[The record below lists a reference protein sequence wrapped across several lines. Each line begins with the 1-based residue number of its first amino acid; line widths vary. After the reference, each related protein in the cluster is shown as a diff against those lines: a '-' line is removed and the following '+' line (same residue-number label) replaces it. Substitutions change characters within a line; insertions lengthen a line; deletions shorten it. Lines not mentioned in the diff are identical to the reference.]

1 MKPNIAHIQPVR
13 WTRKDKDGLYPM
25 KIRITI
31 NRKSTYVPMNFSV
44 SKNQWGRNNK
54 VLSNHPLHVELN
66 KQIQGTIEQLELQ
79 YQETKSTI
87 KKYFVYEF
95 TESWIVRFESEQRF
109 STAKRYRT
117 MMLHLL
123 AFSKNKKLKLSDID
137 SQFVLNFRSYLYKNI
152 TTSRVSGKPSVNTV
166 VNYLK
171 VLKALLNK
179 AKDMEYYFGDLP
191 FGLNTI
197 PNQTPTDKK
206 SLKLEEM
213 WKLDN
218 LTPAHPEMR
227 PLLWNSLNIFMFCFW
242 SQGIRIGDCL
252 QLRWRDLDGDFF
264 KINMDKTDRYL
275 NFPLN
280 SQNVDRLKWNIK
292 DWIPIWDWSHKKWN
306 LGNPNDSHGYTENGD
321 ILSEL
326 RDLISTSMSFERVNE
341 LEIAN
346 QKQKNAIV
354 EDYISQNDTM
364 KRSGL
369 LGIAMV
375 TQLSEIKD
383 IHSRDVH
390 YQMLD
395 TDDLV
400 KQLEGIEPETMAYK
414 TLKSTIDER
423 IKRKEHLELLYS
435 NYISALSQMVKEYA
449 KSHPDEFVFPFMRG
463 FEKKIENSDIE
474 AWRRFNNKVNSSI
487 ALINKSLVEISE
499 KVNVTRFTCHFSRH
513 TLATYLKSMGSDVYD
528 LKNWLGHTSV
538 KTTERYIDTLN
549 PYTFNKVIGPLKE
562 LMNQK
567 MGINSDIK

>member
-1 MKPNIAHIQPVR
+1 MKPDIAHIQPVK
-13 WTRKDKDGLYPM
+13 WTRKDKDGLYPV

-31 NRKSTYVPMNFSV
+31 NRKSTYVPMKFSV

-79 YQETKSTI
+79 HQETKSTI
-87 KKYFVYEF
+87 KKYFVNEF

-117 MMLHLL
+117 MMLHLM

-179 AKDMEYYFGDLP
+179 AKDMGYYYGDLP

-252 QLRWRDLDGDFF
+252 QLRWRDLEGDFF

-292 DWIPIWDWSHKKWN
+292 DWIPIWDWNQKKWN
-306 LGNPNDSHGYTENGD
+306 LGNPNDPFEYIENGGL
-321 ILSEL
+321 ISEL
-326 RDLISTSMSFERVNE
+326 RDFQNSSKSFQRVNE
-341 LEIAN
+341 LEIAH
-346 QKQKNAIV
+346 QKQKNSIV
-354 EDYISQNDTM
+354 EEYVSTNNKI

-369 LGIAMV
+369 LGLAGFI
-375 TQLSEIKD
+375 QLTEVKD
-383 IHSRDVH
+383 IHSRDIH
-390 YQMLD
+390 YIMLD
-395 TDDLV
+395 TSAWE
-400 KQLEGIEPETMAYK
+400 KQLEESEVDSEQYK
-414 TLKSTIDER
+414 SLKKSIDER
-423 IKRKEHLELLYS
+423 KERKEKLENSYIKF
-435 NYISALSQMVKEYA
+435 ISALSQMIKEYA
-449 KSHPDEFVFPFMRG
+449 KSHPDEFIFPFMRG

-474 AWRRFNNKVNSSI
+474 GWRRFNNKVNSSI

-499 KVNVTRFTCHFSRH
+499 EVNVTRFTCHFSRH

>member
-31 NRKSTYVPMNFSV
+31 NRKSTYVPLNFSV
-44 SKNQWGRNNK
+44 SKNQWGRNHK

-87 KKYFVYEF
+87 KNYFVNEF

-117 MMLHLL
+117 MMLHLM

-179 AKDMEYYFGDLP
+179 AKDMEYYYGDLP

-292 DWIPIWDWSHKKWN
+292 DWIPIWDWNQKKWN
-306 LGNPNDSHGYTENGD
+306 LGNGNDSHGYTENGGF
-321 ILSEL
+321 LSEL
-326 RDLISTSMSFERVNE
+326 RDLENTSMSFQRVNE

-346 QKQKNAIV
+346 QKEKNAIV
-354 EDYISQNDTM
+354 EDYLAQNDKM

-369 LGIAMV
+369 LGLTTL

-474 AWRRFNNKVNSSI
+474 GWRRFNNKVNSSI

>member
-13 WTRKDKDGLYPM
+13 WTRKDKDGLYPV

-31 NRKSTYVPMNFSV
+31 NRKSTYVPMKFSV

-79 YQETKSTI
+79 YQETKSTV

-117 MMLHLL
+117 MMLHLM

-218 LTPAHPEMR
+218 LTPAHPEIR

-280 SQNVDRLKWNIK
+280 SQNVDRLKWNIM
-292 DWIPIWDWSHKKWN
+292 DWIPIWDWNQKKWN
-306 LGNPNDSHGYTENGD
+306 LGNDSHGYTENGGF
-321 ILSEL
+321 LSEL
-326 RDLISTSMSFERVNE
+326 RDLENTSMSFQRVNE

-346 QKQKNAIV
+346 QKEKNAIV
-354 EDYISQNDTM
+354 EDYLAQNDKM

-369 LGIAMV
+369 LGLTTL

-395 TDDLV
+395 TDDLA
-400 KQLEGIEPETMAYK
+400 KQLEGIEPETMVYK

-474 AWRRFNNKVNSSI
+474 GWRRFNNKVNSSI

>member
-31 NRKSTYVPMNFSV
+31 NRKSTYVPLNFSV
-44 SKNQWGRNNK
+44 SKNQWGRNHK

-117 MMLHLL
+117 MMLHLM

-292 DWIPIWDWSHKKWN
+292 DWIPIWDWNQKKWN
-306 LGNPNDSHGYTENGD
+306 LGNGNDSYEYTENGG

-326 RDLISTSMSFERVNE
+326 RDLENSSMSFQRVNE
-341 LEIAN
+341 LEIAH
-346 QKQKNAIV
+346 QKQKNSIV
-354 EDYISQNDTM
+354 EEYVSTNNEI

-369 LGIAMV
+369 LGLASFV
-375 TQLSEIKD
+375 QLTEVKD
-383 IHSRDVH
+383 IHSRDIH
-390 YQMLD
+390 YIMLD
-395 TDDLV
+395 TSDWE
-400 KQLEGIEPETMAYK
+400 KQLEESEVDSERYK
-414 TLKSTIDER
+414 SLCELIDER
-423 IKRKEHLELLYS
+423 KERKEQLETSYIKF
-435 NYISALSQMVKEYA
+435 ISALSQMVKEYA

-474 AWRRFNNKVNSSI
+474 GWRRFNNKVNSSI

>member
-1 MKPNIAHIQPVR
+1 VN
-13 WTRKDKDGLYPM
+13 
-25 KIRITI
+25 
-31 NRKSTYVPMNFSV
+31 
-44 SKNQWGRNNK
+44 
-54 VLSNHPLHVELN
+54 
-66 KQIQGTIEQLELQ
+66 
-79 YQETKSTI
+79 
-87 KKYFVYEF
+87 EF

-117 MMLHLL
+117 MMLHLM

-179 AKDMEYYFGDLP
+179 AKDMEYYYGDLP

-227 PLLWNSLNIFMFCFW
+227 PLLCNSLNIFMFCFW

-292 DWIPIWDWSHKKWN
+292 DWIPIWDWNQKKWN
-306 LGNPNDSHGYTENGD
+306 LGNGNDSHGYTENGGF
-321 ILSEL
+321 LSEL
-326 RDLISTSMSFERVNE
+326 RDLENTSMSFQRVNE

-346 QKQKNAIV
+346 QKEKNAIV
-354 EDYISQNDTM
+354 EDYLAQNDKM

-369 LGIAMV
+369 LGLTTL

-474 AWRRFNNKVNSSI
+474 GWRRFNNKVNSSI

>member
-1 MKPNIAHIQPVR
+1 
-13 WTRKDKDGLYPM
+13 
-25 KIRITI
+25 
-31 NRKSTYVPMNFSV
+31 
-44 SKNQWGRNNK
+44 
-54 VLSNHPLHVELN
+54 
-66 KQIQGTIEQLELQ
+66 
-79 YQETKSTI
+79 
-87 KKYFVYEF
+87 
-95 TESWIVRFESEQRF
+95 
-109 STAKRYRT
+109 
-117 MMLHLL
+117 
-123 AFSKNKKLKLSDID
+123 
-137 SQFVLNFRSYLYKNI
+137 
-152 TTSRVSGKPSVNTV
+152 
-166 VNYLK
+166 
-171 VLKALLNK
+171 
-179 AKDMEYYFGDLP
+179 
-191 FGLNTI
+191 
-197 PNQTPTDKK
+197 
-206 SLKLEEM
+206 
-213 WKLDN
+213 LD
-218 LTPAHPEMR
+218 E
-227 PLLWNSLNIFMFCFW
+227 
-242 SQGIRIGDCL
+242 
-252 QLRWRDLDGDFF
+252 DFF

-292 DWIPIWDWSHKKWN
+292 DWIPIWDWNQKKWN
-306 LGNPNDSHGYTENGD
+306 LGNPNDSHGYIEDGG

-326 RDLISTSMSFERVNE
+326 RDLENTSMSFERVNE

-346 QKQKNAIV
+346 QKEKNAIV
-354 EDYISQNDTM
+354 DDYLSQNDKM

-369 LGIAMV
+369 LGFSAL
-375 TQLSEIKD
+375 TQLMEIKD

-395 TDDLV
+395 TDDLEKKLAELV
-400 KQLEGIEPETMAYK
+400 PESVMYES
-414 TLKSTIDER
+414 LKSILDKR

-474 AWRRFNNKVNSSI
+474 GWRRFNNKINSSI
-487 ALINKSLVEISE
+487 ALINKSLVEISK